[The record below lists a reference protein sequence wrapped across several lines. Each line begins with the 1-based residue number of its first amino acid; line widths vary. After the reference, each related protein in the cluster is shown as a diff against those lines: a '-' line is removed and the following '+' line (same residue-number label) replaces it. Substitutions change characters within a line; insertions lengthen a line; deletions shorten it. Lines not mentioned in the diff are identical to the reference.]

1 MDRRPSERLH
11 VFHSHGMRMFV
22 LSLAY
27 LVLTIIRPQDYMP
40 GLVGVPILPVV
51 LILAF
56 AQWLGSVGKNLSA
69 PQFMILPIFLLV
81 MLLSDAANDWL
92 GGALEQLEK
101 FGPTVI
107 AFFVLA
113 TAVSTSRKRVVIT
126 FAVFT
131 LCAMVL
137 ALHGVDQFNNGV
149 GWTGMGL
156 SEDRRIQYVGIFN
169 DPNDLGLLFVTTLP
183 MALYLSARGGF
194 LGRVF
199 WFAGAALLLYGI
211 YLTNSRGAFL
221 AVMVIAAV
229 YLWRKRGLLTS
240 LALSGVGM
248 MGLLLIPTRAQDIS
262 VDEDSAFGRIDAW
275 YEGLHMFL
283 SHPLLGVGAGNFT
296 DYNDLTAHNSFV
308 LVIAETGFLGYIL
321 WLAFVG
327 YSFLMML
334 RVLRYQ
340 VEVPAQA
347 TVPVEKADDASLG
360 VDWERERNIALTLL
374 LALCGMFAA
383 AFFLSRSYTV
393 VMYLLIAIVVGDFV
407 RVRAS
412 VPGMRGFSLV
422 SGGWWWVP
430 VALGSIA
437 FLGIT
442 VIALMHSA

>member
-1 MDRRPSERLH
+1 
-11 VFHSHGMRMFV
+11 MFV
-22 LSLAY
+22 LSLVY

-51 LILAF
+51 LIVAF
-56 AQWLGSVGKNLSA
+56 ALWLGSTGKNLSA
-69 PQFMILPIFLLV
+69 PQFVILPVFLLV
-81 MLLSDAANDWL
+81 MLLSDVANGWL

-113 TAVSTSRKRVVIT
+113 TAVSASRKRVVVT

-137 ALHGVDQFNNGV
+137 ALHGVDQFNSGI

-169 DPNDLGLLFVTTLP
+169 DPNDLGLLFVATWP
-183 MALYLSARGGF
+183 MALYLSSRGGF
-194 LGRVF
+194 VGRVF
-199 WFAGAALLLYGI
+199 WLAGAALLLYGI

-221 AVMVIAAV
+221 AIMVIVAV

-240 LALSGVGM
+240 LALSGIGM
-248 MGLLLIPTRAQDIS
+248 MGLLLIPTRVQEIS

-296 DYNDLTAHNSFV
+296 DFNDLTAHNSFV
-308 LVIAETGFLGYIL
+308 LVIAETGFLGYVL
-321 WLAFVG
+321 WLSFVG
-327 YSFLMML
+327 YSFLMTLQIL
-334 RVLRYQ
+334 RHQ
-340 VEVPAQA
+340 IEVAAQA
-347 TVPVEKADDASLG
+347 TELQIGA
-360 VDWERERNIALTLL
+360 DWERERSIALTMLL
-374 LALCGMFAA
+374 SLCGMFAA

-393 VMYLLIAIVVGDFV
+393 VMYLLIALVVGNFV
-407 RVRAS
+407 RIRAG
-412 VPGMRGFSLV
+412 VPGIRGFSLM

-430 VALGSIA
+430 AALGSIA

-442 VIALMHSA
+442 VIVLMHSA

>member
-1 MDRRPSERLH
+1 
-11 VFHSHGMRMFV
+11 MFV

-56 AQWLGSVGKNLSA
+56 AQWLGSAGKNLSA
-69 PQFMILPIFLLV
+69 PQFVILPIFLLV

-199 WFAGAALLLYGI
+199 WFASAALLLYGI

-340 VEVPAQA
+340 VAVPGQA
-347 TVPVEKADDASLG
+347 TVPVEKADDASLS

-393 VMYLLIAIVVGDFV
+393 VMYLLIAIVAGDFV